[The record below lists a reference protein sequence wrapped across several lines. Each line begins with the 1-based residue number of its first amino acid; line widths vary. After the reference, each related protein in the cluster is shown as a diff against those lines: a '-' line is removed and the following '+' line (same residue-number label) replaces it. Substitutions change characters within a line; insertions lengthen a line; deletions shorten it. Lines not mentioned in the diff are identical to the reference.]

1 MSYPSESDP
10 FVFEA
15 WAELAQRDPQAFEQ
29 QRQHHIDALI
39 AAMPSAHRRR
49 MERLQWRIDMER
61 NRAATPLSA
70 CVRISRMM
78 MDSVYGKEGLVDAVK
93 GKVRYE
99 VAPPLNVVA
108 FTRRAKQGQER

>member
-1 MSYPSESDP
+1 MPYPSKSDS

-29 QRQHHIDALI
+29 QRQHYIDALI
-39 AAMPSAHRRR
+39 AEMPSAHRRR
-49 MERLQWRIDMER
+49 MECLQWRIDMER

-78 MDSVYGKEGLVDAVK
+78 MDSVYGKEGLVDAIK
-93 GKVRYE
+93 GKVSYE
-99 VAPPLNVVA
+99 VAAPLNVVA
-108 FTRRAKQGQER
+108 FTRRVKQGQEK